1 MLCVCAAELGFELQ
15 SMNEESQYKAIEKA
29 LAPYQSLMEQAADTI
44 LDQEVSVYPIF
55 IVHQLNVEIGVVLVQ
70 KEEGGAEW
78 SIHAS
83 TLEELV
89 TKQIIQMDKVDNF
102 RQVYKDPRENLCLF
116 TLSEMGATFI
126 FLPRTMG
133 KSPENG

>member
-1 MLCVCAAELGFELQ
+1 
-15 SMNEESQYKAIEKA
+15 MNEESQYKAIEKA
-29 LAPYQSLMEQAADTI
+29 LAPYQTLMEQAADTI
-44 LDQEVSVYPIF
+44 LDQEVSTYPIF
-55 IVHQLNVEIGVVLVQ
+55 IIHQLNVEIGVVLVP

-89 TKQIIQMDKVDNF
+89 TKQIIQMDKVDDF

>member
-1 MLCVCAAELGFELQ
+1 
-15 SMNEESQYKAIEKA
+15 MNEENQYKAIEKA
-29 LAPYQSLMEQAADTI
+29 LAPHQKLMEQAADTI
-44 LDQEVSVYPIF
+44 LDQEVSAYPIF
-55 IVHQLNVEIGVVLVQ
+55 IIHQLNVEIGVILVS
-70 KEEGGAEW
+70 KEEGKAEW
-78 SIHAS
+78 SVHAS

-102 RQVYKDPRENLCLF
+102 RQVYKDPREHLCLF

>member
-1 MLCVCAAELGFELQ
+1 M
-15 SMNEESQYKAIEKA
+15 SEENQFRAIEKA
-29 LAPYQSLMEQAADTI
+29 VGPYLPLMGQAADTI
-44 LDQEVSVYPIF
+44 LDQDVSTYPIF
-55 IVHQLNVEIGVVLVQ
+55 IIHQLNVEIGVVLVS
-70 KEEGGAEW
+70 KEEGKAEW

-89 TKQIIQMDKVDNF
+89 TKQVIQMDKVDNF

-133 KSPENG
+133 KSPENGWEIHEKLHPKLG

>member
-1 MLCVCAAELGFELQ
+1 M
-15 SMNEESQYKAIEKA
+15 SEENQFRAIEKA
-29 LAPYQSLMEQAADTI
+29 LGPYLPLMEQAADTI
-44 LDQEVSVYPIF
+44 LDQDVSTYPIF
-55 IVHQLNVEIGVVLVQ
+55 IIHQLNVEIGVVLVA
-70 KEEGGAEW
+70 KEEGKAEW

-89 TKQIIQMDKVDNF
+89 TKQVIQMDKVDNF

>member
-1 MLCVCAAELGFELQ
+1 M
-15 SMNEESQYKAIEKA
+15 SEENQFRAIEKA
-29 LAPYQSLMEQAADTI
+29 LGPYLPLMEQAADTI
-44 LDQEVSVYPIF
+44 LDQDVSTYPIF
-55 IVHQLNVEIGVVLVQ
+55 IIHQLNVEIGVVLVS
-70 KEEGGAEW
+70 KEEGKAEW

-89 TKQIIQMDKVDNF
+89 TKQVIQMDKVDNF